1 MRTGYRFSSF
11 TILEHSRGGSKSI
24 IRPAR
29 EKRAHI
35 RTRRVDMS
43 KQLAHV
49 IRYRKPHTLRHTYAS
64 LLIQKGNRY
73 PVKEGRMSESSG
85 QMAEK
90 TARVY
95 YRQG

>member
-1 MRTGYRFSSF
+1 
-11 TILEHSRGGSKSI
+11 
-24 IRPAR
+24 
-29 EKRAHI
+29 
-35 RTRRVDMS
+35 MS

-64 LLIQKGNRY
+64 LLIQNGNRY
-73 PVKEGRMSESSG
+73 PVKESRMSESSG
-85 QMAEK
+85 QMAEQ